1 MGAFHRISYPPHV
14 RKLGKCPQDTE
25 RGECSPALQGAFNHE
40 GREVFIPGWMFPAGL
55 PSSGLLM
62 AAGAGNKEQIHL
74 SFRRGAFQASRCVFR
89 LAAKQFPALAISRL
103 LAVEKNMHE
112 C

>member
-1 MGAFHRISYPPHV
+1 MYQFPLLRFRGRLTMKAGRSSFQAGCFLPDYPS
-14 RKLGKCPQDTE
+14 C
-25 RGECSPALQGAFNHE
+25 
-40 GREVFIPGWMFPAGL
+40 
-55 PSSGLLM
+55 GLLM

-103 LAVEKNMHE
+103 LAVEKSMHE

>member
-1 MGAFHRISYPPHV
+1 MYQFPLLRF
-14 RKLGKCPQDTE
+14 R
-25 RGECSPALQGAFNHE
+25 GAFNHE

-74 SFRRGAFQASRCVFR
+74 SFRRGVFQASRCVFR

-103 LAVEKNMHE
+103 LAVEKSMHE